1 MQPIDFQII
10 STSISEREH
19 ASRQHSFSWDSHT
32 DKHTKMNKLQFIV
45 KRLSEKPFNR
55 AIRAVDFD
63 ENSPDEQLQ
72 ILNDVLGSLD
82 ANLQAD
88 VRAAQRDDVVD
99 QILQFLLLHKCD
111 CIPSN
116 GSEDERLFVFVEGLR
131 TGQKDAIYPILHWVL
146 SEYESLEKRT
156 YLSQYLMPVDVPTE
170 YLMQGNGNLEEL
182 FEAYKELQAEVSILY
197 CICTNIDLI
206 TFTHHPIFLHVHV

>member
-1 MQPIDFQII
+1 MD
-10 STSISEREH
+10 
-19 ASRQHSFSWDSHT
+19 
-32 DKHTKMNKLQFIV
+32 KLQFIV

-63 ENSPDEQLQ
+63 EKSPDEQLH

-116 GSEDERLFVFVEGLR
+116 GSEDERLFAFVEGLR

-182 FEAYKELQAEVSILY
+182 FEAYKELQAEVSIILY
-197 CICTNIDLI
+197 
-206 TFTHHPIFLHVHV
+206 LHEYPSLCFYTSSHFSSCSL